1 MIGKTVRLKDS
12 VAEDDFNKRGIEPCH
27 LKSMKNTQ
35 LKVLGILEPI
45 QQNGRT
51 FLLTDYAVHWFPADW
66 LEIVEDDKGGSE
78 RNAQQVDLESRQR
91 VGKRKR

>member
-45 QQNGRT
+45 QQKGG
-51 FLLTDYAVHWFPADW
+51 
-66 LEIVEDDKGGSE
+66 VEDALQKLPLLC
-78 RNAQQVDLESRQR
+78 A
-91 VGKRKR
+91 